1 MVRIE
6 TPWTADL
13 IHFQMD
19 KRVLAKP
26 LVRSWGGQLINWMR
40 VSDDVSMVRT
50 ATGSTATMMALNT
63 RHGFSSNS
71 RDPMAPRVEAA
82 NRVGPV
88 KITKYMYIIYIFIC
102 INLLVLVAKNKILK
116 IRIISKSHRFIW
128 FLFSSKQNLYLKPAA
143 YTCKCVGWRKHIIS
157 IGQFTEFFQQISWM
171 IDQFLLCMVTYQLG
185 SSLALCPEN
194 QWYFYSTTYK
204 VNLFHNH
211 PLFMSYFI
219 PLFHQT
225 VPLSWCKCSVLKEL
239 VL

>member
-1 MVRIE
+1 
-6 TPWTADL
+6 
-13 IHFQMD
+13 MD

-40 VSDDVSMVRT
+40 VSMVRT

-88 KITKYMYIIYIFIC
+88 KIIKYTYIIYIFIC

-143 YTCKCVGWRKHIIS
+143 YTCKCEGWHKHMIN

-171 IDQFLLCMVTYQLG
+171 INQFLLCVVTYQLG

-219 PLFHQT
+219 RLFHQT
-225 VPLSWCKCSVLKEL
+225 VPLSWCKCSVLEEL

>member
-1 MVRIE
+1 MRGAVNQLNESQWRRLNG
-6 TPWTADL
+6 TYCY
-13 IHFQMD
+13 
-19 KRVLAKP
+19 RVHSHNDGTEHKAWLQVQLKGP
-26 LVRSWGGQLINWMR
+26 HGTEGGGRKQSGPCRLQSAHI
-40 VSDDVSMVRT
+40 SFI
-50 ATGSTATMMALNT
+50 
-63 RHGFSSNS
+63 FSYSQ
-71 RDPMAPRVEAA
+71 
-82 NRVGPV
+82 
-88 KITKYMYIIYIFIC
+88 C
-102 INLLVLVAKNKILK
+102 INLLVSVAKNKILK

-143 YTCKCVGWRKHIIS
+143 YTCKCEGWRKHIIN
-157 IGQFTEFFQQISWM
+157 IGKFTEFFQQISWM